1 MDKKSKLKELLNR
14 LDSLEGGLPT
24 GEIKSL
30 TDRLIGDE
38 VKALESKLR
47 DNPTIKYL
55 DSINTRLNQ
64 FKKDFN
70 LAPVVKELNALIGDV
85 SKAKEDTKKEFE
97 TSNKA
102 SETKLTDL
110 KAEIIKELS
119 KTGGEAQKFTKTSVA
134 PLVES
139 IKKLEKELSS
149 AGRNSEGKV
158 TSLNKVIKDIDD
170 RLNTVVLDLQKSV
183 IAGND
188 LVVAAAAEVYDKS
201 IEAIEKL
208 RMELLSMIG
217 HMGATG
223 GGNANRNIAI
233 GGNASVLS
241 KYTDINL
248 KAGSNVTITYTN
260 NDSSKYTDVTISS
273 SGGGGG
279 SVGGVVRSIN
289 SINTS
294 QTAGNDAGTD
304 YVYVCTAGVRLE
316 LPTAVD
322 NTNLYTVKNT
332 SNSSVLVTTTGA
344 ETIDD
349 DSNAILSVKYTSVDL
364 ISDDTNWKIT

>member
-38 VKALESKLR
+38 VKALESQLR

-85 SKAKEDTKKEFE
+85 SRVKEETKKEFE
-97 TSNKA
+97 ASNKA

-233 GGNASVLS
+233 GGNTSVLAMF
-241 KYTDINL
+241 TDVNI
-248 KAGSNVTITYTN
+248 KAGSNVTLTYSN
-260 NDSSKYTDVTISS
+260 NQTTKYLDLTISAT
-273 SGGGGG
+273 GGGG
-279 SVGGVVRSIN
+279 SVGGVVRSIETTTV
-289 SINTS
+289 SSTV
-294 QTAGNDAGTD
+294 GGVAGTD
-304 YVYVCTAGVRLE
+304 YVVLANGGVKIT
-316 LPTAVD
+316 LPPAAS
-322 NTNLYTVKNT
+322 NTNLYTIKNVGT
-332 SNSSVLVTTTGA
+332 SSVLVVADGA
-344 ETIDD
+344 ETFDGDATI
-349 DSNAILSVKYTSVDL
+349 IMPVRYTAVDI
-364 ISDDTNWKIT
+364 ISDDTNWHIT